1 MNRYTAKPAA
11 RMFDTSAAFDGGL
24 RLSLTGLV
32 SGTKLATKMGWRSVE
47 AISAGDEVLTFD
59 EGLKPVVRVQS
70 EVVTVAQMAVNPEN
84 WPVYVPAGAI
94 GNQTELWLLPE
105 QLVVIENDAAEA
117 VTGDAFAPIPAQAL
131 VGLLGIERRRPE
143 MDIQQVTLFFED
155 EQVVFSNSGAMF
167 HCPAEADIVIDLFR
181 IQERRYYMRPAL
193 PAVRHI
199 ANSIAKEFGAG
210 FAPAHRIAAV
220 A

>member
-32 SGTKLATKMGWRSVE
+32 SGTKVATKLGWRLVE
-47 AISAGDEVLTFD
+47 AITVGDEVLTFD

-143 MDIQQVTLFFED
+143 MDIQQITLF
-155 EQVVFSNSGAMF
+155 
-167 HCPAEADIVIDLFR
+167 C
-181 IQERRYYMRPAL
+181 IQERRYYLRPAL

-199 ANSIAKEFGAG
+199 ANSIAKEFGAAL
-210 FAPAHRIAAV
+210 APAHRIAAV